1 MASHNSSSDDD
12 AWMPQSRPPAL
23 SAGSG
28 QSVML
33 EARRRALQQQR
44 EAQQQERQRHARET
58 GGGAPT
64 TSPSGAGP
72 PALTSSWQAG
82 SALPDAFLGAQD
94 DVVSDA
100 PLTSSK
106 SVHSPPPP
114 QSSPA
119 AVPEAV
125 PPPPPEVTIEQ
136 LQRETAVKQKLLQST
151 RERETALMDKWRA
164 AKAQKQAEVEQL
176 DAKLR
181 RVRAAIEDEKRACET
196 KIRES
201 QDRHETELR
210 AARQDVEHAVKSEYD
225 TKIAEATQQLQA
237 ARSEEAHLRDLL
249 ETSGGGGGG
258 GSAEGAKDIVKAALT
273 AAVSAV
279 LRRLGDVFESEEA
292 EGLKMDAWRSE
303 LRSLVQHEIQTS
315 FAVGVESE
323 TQAERMEY
331 ARFFDDM
338 LAFWRSAEDQERE
351 RLLKMDES
359 LLADVQ
365 AVAQEEL
372 KLLHDEALGMERVYI
387 ESRESWAAEHQ
398 RLLQRELE
406 ATLTRREAELQEQR
420 RQRHS
425 LHLERLRDAEAL
437 HKDAMAREEA
447 LHEKQMEQLQAY
459 FGREDDLRA
468 EQQRIQAAALEDVA
482 KSTAL
487 LRDIMAT
494 AEDAAAGVKAY
505 EAAVDESRRCVEMER
520 EEHFKEQAEMLK
532 RLQQLAATQCSNTDA
547 ECTALEDCASQ
558 LRLASQNL
566 ERHLQDENAWL
577 VQQETAYKRGK
588 DEWEREYRRWQHLV
602 QQERQAAEEH
612 FHDALLALQQSIC
625 LLDTE
630 EREVAVEAAAM
641 HRSFG
646 DMEEL
651 AQREMEALRQRAA
664 DVQSR
669 SAAIADVQGRLSKK
683 KVAVAEA
690 KKQLADAKQRLEEE
704 QAELRVDEERLHDM
718 AEALRAAR
726 SQATLGSY
734 SRELLRAANA
744 QPPCRA
750 AEATGATAIDSSQ
763 HPPNHDEGRGSARRH
778 LAHGGS
784 KDKVGTLRDAKSSKK
799 RQHHGSSSRLPSRIL
814 QELQEQLNAL
824 SATTGA
830 SQDTFVST
838 MRWTDPAPSRAT
850 ATRQMRQAHPTL
862 GEAVADALV
871 ADVPAPLSA
880 SPFSGRQSR
889 IRREERLR
897 AGSALTPAKKSHIDP
912 SSLPLASDTLS
923 LASLRTDDDWSPSS
937 NTFTKLIGFSDLD
950 TSQSMR

>member
-23 SAGSG
+23 STGSG

-58 GGGAPT
+58 GGWAPT

-72 PALTSSWQAG
+72 PALTSSRQAE

-94 DVVSDA
+94 DVASHA
-100 PLTSSK
+100 PLTSK
-106 SVHSPPPP
+106 SVHSPPLP

-125 PPPPPEVTIEQ
+125 PPPPPELTMEQ
-136 LQRETAVKQKLLQST
+136 LQREIAVKQKLLQST
-151 RERETALMDKWRA
+151 MERETALMEKWRA
-164 AKAQKQAEVEQL
+164 AKAQKQAQVEQL
-176 DAKLR
+176 NAKLR
-181 RVRAAIEDEKRACET
+181 RVRAVIEDEKSVCET

-201 QDRHETELR
+201 QDRHEAELR

-225 TKIAEATQQLQA
+225 AKIAEATQQLQA

-249 ETSGGGGGG
+249 ETSGDGGG
-258 GSAEGAKDIVKAALT
+258 GSAEAGKDIVRTALT

-292 EGLKMDAWRSE
+292 EGLTMDAWRSE

-365 AVAQEEL
+365 AVAQQEL
-372 KLLHDEALGMERVYI
+372 KLLQDEALGMERVYI

-398 RLLQRELE
+398 RLLQLELE
-406 ATLTRREAELQEQR
+406 ATLQRREAELQEQR

-494 AEDAAAGVKAY
+494 AEDAAAAVKAY
-505 EAAVDESRRCVEMER
+505 EAAVDEGRRCVEVER

-566 ERHLQDENAWL
+566 ERHLQDESSWL
-577 VQQETAYKRGK
+577 VQQETTYKRSK

-646 DMEEL
+646 DMEAL
-651 AQREMEALRQRAA
+651 AQREMEALRRRAA

-669 SAAIADVQGRLSKK
+669 SAAIADVQGRLLKK
-683 KVAVAEA
+683 KAVVAEA

-704 QAELRVDEERLHDM
+704 QAELRFDEERLRDM

-744 QPPCRA
+744 QPPCRP
-750 AEATGATAIDSSQ
+750 AEATGTTAIDSSQ
-763 HPPNHDEGRGSARRH
+763 HPPNHVEGRGSARHH
-778 LAHGGS
+778 LAHGGA
-784 KDKVGTLRDAKSSKK
+784 KDKVGALRDAKSSKK
-799 RQHHGSSSRLPSRIL
+799 RQHHRSSSRLPSRIL

-830 SQDTFVST
+830 GQDAFVPT
-838 MRWTDPAPSRAT
+838 MRWTDPALSRAT
-850 ATRQMRQAHPTL
+850 ATRRMQQAHPTL
-862 GEAVADALV
+862 REAVADALV

-880 SPFSGRQSR
+880 PLFSGRHSR

-897 AGSALTPAKKSHIDP
+897 AGPALTPAQKHHVDP

-923 LASLRTDDDWSPSS
+923 QVSLRTDDDWSPSS
-937 NTFTKLIGFSDLD
+937 NTFTKLIDFSDLD